1 MYFIESDP
9 NITFYRNFS
18 HKKYYQNNYNSSYNY
33 GSKRQML
40 SYPVF
45 IHIRIHPLFL
55 WKLYYLC
62 TIHILFVFNI
72 SIYSHSTVYHGS
84 SCFPIK
90 TALTD
95 IGNTLGNAMFF
106 MIFTGLTAPLSYAYR
121 MIFGWCSLGFK
132 ESPSHS
138 QWISFR
144 VTWRS
149 SSGVSGQW
157 KALRS
162 SRFIRIQNPDP
173 SHWRIFIEVRRRLQ
187 NANMQREYGSRWNFN
202 LMMAARPL

>member
-1 MYFIESDP
+1 MENYVSG
-9 NITFYRNFS
+9 YR
-18 HKKYYQNNYNSSYNY
+18 KYV
-33 GSKRQML
+33 GRC
-40 SYPVF
+40 
-45 IHIRIHPLFL
+45 RIFH
-55 WKLYYLC
+55 
-62 TIHILFVFNI
+62 
-72 SIYSHSTVYHGS
+72 
-84 SCFPIK
+84 
-90 TALTD
+90 D
-95 IGNTLGNAMFF
+95 
-106 MIFTGLTAPLSYAYR
+106 FTGLTAPLSYVYR
-121 MIFGWCSLGFK
+121 MIFGWYSSNAPLGFK

-187 NANMQREYGSRWNFN
+187 NANPDHFSDILPEPPHVVSATPAHHWKGPQQTGLQYTIYKDHRNKRVYHF
-202 LMMAARPL
+202 P

>member
-1 MYFIESDP
+1 MHQDANTWSLGILSD
-9 NITFYRNFS
+9 
-18 HKKYYQNNYNSSYNY
+18 
-33 GSKRQML
+33 
-40 SYPVF
+40 
-45 IHIRIHPLFL
+45 HIIIKSIPHLPAYFL
-55 WKLYYLC
+55 WK
-62 TIHILFVFNI
+62 
-72 SIYSHSTVYHGS
+72 
-84 SCFPIK
+84 
-90 TALTD
+90 TAFSD
-95 IGNTLGNAMFF
+95 IGNMQEDVVFF

-121 MIFGWCSLGFK
+121 MIFGWCSSNAPLGFK
-132 ESPSHS
+132 DSPSHS

-187 NANMQREYGSRWNFN
+187 NANMQREYGWKK
-202 LMMAARPL
+202 PLGG

>member
-18 HKKYYQNNYNSSYNY
+18 HKKYYQNNYNFSYNY

-90 TALTD
+90 
-95 IGNTLGNAMFF
+95 NCV
-106 MIFTGLTAPLSYAYR
+106 SRYRKYAEKCHVFHDFYG
-121 MIFGWCSLGFK
+121 ID
-132 ESPSHS
+132 
-138 QWISFR
+138 
-144 VTWRS
+144 S
-149 SSGVSGQW
+149 SAV
-157 KALRS
+157 LC
-162 SRFIRIQNPDP
+162 
-173 SHWRIFIEVRRRLQ
+173 LQ
-187 NANMQREYGSRWNFN
+187 DDLWMVFLKCTPGI
-202 LMMAARPL
+202 